1 MNWVNSYKYFN
12 KGFNFN
18 KLNEILNKE
27 IIFSVEYYKPS
38 GFDFDEIKGMVE
50 EIVNESIEKN
60 NLKDEKEEIQR
71 RIMDDFYSGKGW

>member
-1 MNWVNSYKYFN
+1 
-12 KGFNFN
+12 
-18 KLNEILNKE
+18 
-27 IIFSVEYYKPS
+27 
-38 GFDFDEIKGMVE
+38 MVE